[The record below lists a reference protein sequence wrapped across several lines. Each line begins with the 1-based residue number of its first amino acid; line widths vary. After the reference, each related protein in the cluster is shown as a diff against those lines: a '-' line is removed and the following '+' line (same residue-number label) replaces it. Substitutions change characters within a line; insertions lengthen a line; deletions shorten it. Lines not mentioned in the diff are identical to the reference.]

1 MSSTP
6 SLATHILEAKFLKE
20 IKRDHK
26 CSLER
31 VALSWLLY
39 QSYTHINSITLKTE
53 NTLNPYL

>member
-6 SLATHILEAKFLKE
+6 SLATQILEAKFLKE

-39 QSYTHINSITLKTE
+39 QSYTHINSVTLKTE
-53 NTLNPYL
+53 NTLNLYL